1 MPSWRKVEGD
11 WLIRTMSCIFQR
23 GSHWHPFLPFPGSH
37 YMRCCPPWHGKTT
50 GLGQEPRG
58 CTRQKAPE
66 RTPGVP
72 ADGPRH
78 RLLSACVH
86 AALQWMCSSSPQSK
100 GAERSG
106 SGMGNLSFVCHYVLQ
121 GDLNIKRWELE
132 IGRERHV
139 FFWQFSHRRLNSF
152 LTVLR
157 IHRPVRA
164 ELSSARLGKTSPCWS
179 FKGKVVWD
187 FHADLSKSM

>member
-1 MPSWRKVEGD
+1 MAGD
-11 WLIRTMSCIFQR
+11 FSVICTMSCIFQR

-58 CTRQKAPE
+58 CTRQKRRADS
-66 RTPGVP
+66 GVP
-72 ADGPRH
+72 ADG
-78 RLLSACVH
+78 LSAQTAGQCPRGTSVDV
-86 AALQWMCSSSPQSK
+86 SSSQSK

-139 FFWQFSHRRLNSF
+139 FFWQFSHRHF
-152 LTVLR
+152 
-157 IHRPVRA
+157 
-164 ELSSARLGKTSPCWS
+164 
-179 FKGKVVWD
+179 
-187 FHADLSKSM
+187 